1 MFKSWKSMVNL
12 RLEMT
17 REIPFLKFMSRYSLN
32 KKQVAKLFSTKMA
45 TLISEENL
53 TMLARAVEI
62 LLKLRSSLF

>member
-32 KKQVAKLFSTKMA
+32 KKQVANLFSTKMA

-62 LLKLRSSLF
+62 FLKLRSSLF

>member
-1 MFKSWKSMVNL
+1 MVNL

-32 KKQVAKLFSTKMA
+32 RKQVAKQFSIKMV
-45 TLISEENL
+45 TLISEENS
-53 TMLARAVEI
+53 TMLARVVEI